1 MGKFSGSTS
10 LRSASFLERER
21 EREREKRSP
30 APSSR
35 ARTKKQ
41 ANGSSH
47 PQPSSTSEERTLK
60 RSALARKES
69 LGRKVSGRHG
79 VPNENNSDA
88 VFSPRGPLPRAS
100 NGVVTPCAT
109 PTPTP
114 TTATRGKEEGQRP
127 FSPTLGEGG
136 SCLRLGVFL
145 WDIPVALVAGKSA
158 EKRRLVFLLLKV
170 LYS

>member
-60 RSALARKES
+60 VSPGEEGKSRKES
-69 LGRKVSGRHG
+69 LGRHG

-100 NGVVTPCAT
+100 NGVVTTCAT
-109 PTPTP
+109 PTTTP

-136 SCLRLGVFL
+136 SCL
-145 WDIPVALVAGKSA
+145 
-158 EKRRLVFLLLKV
+158 
-170 LYS
+170 

>member
-1 MGKFSGSTS
+1 MG
-10 LRSASFLERER
+10 
-21 EREREKRSP
+21 EKRSP

-47 PQPSSTSEERTLK
+47 PQPSSNSEERTLK
-60 RSALARKES
+60 VSPGEEGKSRKES

-100 NGVVTPCAT
+100 NGVVTPCA
-109 PTPTP
+109 TPTP